1 MDAWKWSAGRR
12 SKGSGIENAAL
23 PMMAAAVLHEG
34 VTVLHNCPRI
44 ADVFEMEAI
53 LQSLGVK
60 TAWKDHT
67 LMMDCKKIRESGIP
81 GEETR
86 TMRSSILLLGSML
99 GRCKRIRIG
108 YPGGCTIGARP
119 VNLHLEAMKKWERR
133 SGRRRERSVGNVR
146 RDFPAHI
153 SVSRF
158 PVWELRKMHSLRAL
172 QREGKR
178 FWKIVPGN
186 RRFSIFVV
194 FYRRWG
200 RRSGG
205 IGTGKIWMRRAAAL
219 RDVEYTIPSDR
230 IVAGTCLY
238 AAAATRGQISLKDVD
253 PREMRSVLT
262 VYEKMGGQWEM
273 RSGTLRAN
281 AAGIRFPVEKVSTM
295 PYPGFPTD
303 MQSIL
308 MAVLLTVPGESR
320 IEETIFEK
328 RFQIV
333 EELEKMGGR
342 VTVSGRQAVIS
353 GGRQLTGAAVCAREL
368 RGGAA
373 LVVAGL
379 SAQGESVVKHAE
391 YIERGYEHPD
401 QLFGQLGAVIR
412 IRDRWKNEKK
422 IRKRRLTKEGK
433 MLTAGAVAVIVL
445 LALGAFF
452 FLFRVDNVYVVG
464 STRYTDDQ
472 IKEYVLTTPMTS
484 NTVLAMLF
492 QKHTNAENIP
502 FVDSFDLERVNAH
515 TLRIHVNEKKIVG
528 YIAQGT
534 DRLYFNKDGLVV
546 EVTPMEQ
553 EEIDALNQEEE
564 ELNQLKE
571 QAAQEAAAQEADAA
585 LESLTG
591 ESTDTTDGTDTEDAQ
606 EEGTDSE
613 TAQADNADDQV
624 LQAVESDSGNENATK
639 FKAAVT
645 DVPRVIGIT
654 DKTSGIALG
663 DTIPA
668 VADGIYNTILGITRM
683 VEKYEILPEM
693 LCFNENQEII
703 LVYNSGKIHCIWEKT
718 DCWKKKSPGWQRFF
732 RN

>member
-1 MDAWKWSAGRR
+1 
-12 SKGSGIENAAL
+12 
-23 PMMAAAVLHEG
+23 
-34 VTVLHNCPRI
+34 
-44 ADVFEMEAI
+44 
-53 LQSLGVK
+53 
-60 TAWKDHT
+60 
-67 LMMDCKKIRESGIP
+67 
-81 GEETR
+81 
-86 TMRSSILLLGSML
+86 
-99 GRCKRIRIG
+99 
-108 YPGGCTIGARP
+108 
-119 VNLHLEAMKKWERR
+119 
-133 SGRRRERSVGNVR
+133 
-146 RDFPAHI
+146 
-153 SVSRF
+153 
-158 PVWELRKMHSLRAL
+158 
-172 QREGKR
+172 
-178 FWKIVPGN
+178 
-186 RRFSIFVV
+186 
-194 FYRRWG
+194 
-200 RRSGG
+200 
-205 IGTGKIWMRRAAAL
+205 
-219 RDVEYTIPSDR
+219 
-230 IVAGTCLY
+230 
-238 AAAATRGQISLKDVD
+238 
-253 PREMRSVLT
+253 
-262 VYEKMGGQWEM
+262 
-273 RSGTLRAN
+273 
-281 AAGIRFPVEKVSTM
+281 
-295 PYPGFPTD
+295 
-303 MQSIL
+303 
-308 MAVLLTVPGESR
+308 
-320 IEETIFEK
+320 
-328 RFQIV
+328 
-333 EELEKMGGR
+333 
-342 VTVSGRQAVIS
+342 
-353 GGRQLTGAAVCAREL
+353 
-368 RGGAA
+368 
-373 LVVAGL
+373 
-379 SAQGESVVKHAE
+379 
-391 YIERGYEHPD
+391 
-401 QLFGQLGAVIR
+401 
-412 IRDRWKNEKK
+412 
-422 IRKRRLTKEGK
+422 

-502 FVDSFDLERVNAH
+502 FVNSFDLERVNAH

-534 DRLYFNKDGLVV
+534 DRLYFNKDGMVV

-693 LCFNENQEII
+693 LCFNENQEINSWCN
-703 LVYNSGKIHCIWEKT
+703 NSGKIPLQIWET
-718 DCWKKKSPGWQRFF
+718 DRTAGEKITRVAADSSEINGFYRESFIWKIMIRTSPNIIFSKEDAVYTENWRSHRSRERDFSEETTDPGQDAATDPAADTAATGRGYSCPGCVVRIRQLPGEDNAGWATHREDTD
-732 RN
+732 RGRK

>member
-1 MDAWKWSAGRR
+1 
-12 SKGSGIENAAL
+12 
-23 PMMAAAVLHEG
+23 MMAAAVLHEG

-44 ADVFEMEAI
+44 ADVFEMEVI

-67 LMMDCKKIRESGIP
+67 LTMDCKKIRESGIS

-119 VNLHLEAMKKWERR
+119 VNLHLEAMKKMGAEIRETEGEICGECPEGL
-133 SGRRRERSVGNVR
+133 SGAHIRFPISSVGATENALLAGVTAR
-146 RDFPAHI
+146 GETLLENCAL
-153 SVSRF
+153 
-158 PVWELRKMHSLRAL
+158 ELEIQHLCCFL
-172 QREGKR
+172 QAMGAEIR
-178 FWKIVPGN
+178 
-186 RRFSIFVV
+186 
-194 FYRRWG
+194 
-200 RRSGG
+200 G

-281 AAGIRFPVEKVSTM
+281 
-295 PYPGFPTD
+295 
-303 MQSIL
+303 L
-308 MAVLLTVPGESR
+308 MAVLLTVPGESW

-412 IRDRWKNEKK
+412 IR
-422 IRKRRLTKEGK
+422 
-433 MLTAGAVAVIVL
+433 
-445 LALGAFF
+445 
-452 FLFRVDNVYVVG
+452 
-464 STRYTDDQ
+464 
-472 IKEYVLTTPMTS
+472 
-484 NTVLAMLF
+484 
-492 QKHTNAENIP
+492 
-502 FVDSFDLERVNAH
+502 
-515 TLRIHVNEKKIVG
+515 
-528 YIAQGT
+528 
-534 DRLYFNKDGLVV
+534 
-546 EVTPMEQ
+546 EQ
-553 EEIDALNQEEE
+553 
-564 ELNQLKE
+564 
-571 QAAQEAAAQEADAA
+571 
-585 LESLTG
+585 
-591 ESTDTTDGTDTEDAQ
+591 
-606 EEGTDSE
+606 
-613 TAQADNADDQV
+613 
-624 LQAVESDSGNENATK
+624 
-639 FKAAVT
+639 
-645 DVPRVIGIT
+645 
-654 DKTSGIALG
+654 
-663 DTIPA
+663 
-668 VADGIYNTILGITRM
+668 
-683 VEKYEILPEM
+683 VEK
-693 LCFNENQEII
+693 
-703 LVYNSGKIHCIWEKT
+703 
-718 DCWKKKSPGWQRFF
+718 
-732 RN
+732 